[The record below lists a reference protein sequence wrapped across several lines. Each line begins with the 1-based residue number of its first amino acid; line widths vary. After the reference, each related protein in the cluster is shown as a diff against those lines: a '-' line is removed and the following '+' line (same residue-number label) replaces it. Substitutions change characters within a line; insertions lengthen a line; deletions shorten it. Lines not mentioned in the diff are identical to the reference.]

1 MKWSVYVGSE
11 QVTNKSCI
19 MYALLHL
26 VFVRNQSNV
35 DSHDERVCGRTRRCF
50 GRPLN
55 SNN

>member
-1 MKWSVYVGSE
+1 MGSE
-11 QVTNKSCI
+11 QVKNKSCI